1 MNIAK
6 ILTGVA
12 AVLGLVAV
20 ATPALADSKPN
31 WNVTV
36 AVAEDGTHTLGN
48 PDAKVKISEFVS
60 YTCPHCANFQKEAEA
75 PLRLAYVQPGTV
87 SVRIVHFIRDTV
99 DLNVAMLVNCGDP
112 AGFFAR
118 HHIFLQ
124 SQDQWLDKIQA
135 MTDAQKARWNGEDF
149 ATSMRAITSDMGFY
163 EVMEHRGY
171 SRVEVDRCLAD
182 TAVARKL
189 LAQKEEGLRLGIPGT
204 PSFMINGAVSDDAY
218 DWRTLDN
225 AIKARL

>member
-1 MNIAK
+1 MNITR
-6 ILTGVA
+6 ILTGLA
-12 AVLGLVAV
+12 AVFGLA
-20 ATPALADSKPN
+20 AASTPALAESKPN
-31 WNVTV
+31 WTATV

-87 SVRIVHFIRDTV
+87 SVRIVHFIRDSV
-99 DLNVAMLVNCGDP
+99 DLNVTMLVNCGDP

-124 SQDQWLDKIQA
+124 SQDQWLDKIQE
-135 MTDAQKARWNGEDF
+135 MSDAQKARWNGDDF
-149 ATSMRAITSDMGFY
+149 AASMRAITSDMGFY

-182 TAVARKL
+182 TAIARKV

-204 PSFMINGAVSDDAY
+204 PSFMINDAVSDDAY